1 MKLLYHALCD
11 KSAGPDLNN
20 LYIVQDKETG
30 RYFERFIYV
39 MTLDSYSLYPRTE
52 LSVQWSALPTAV
64 VPLMSETDIWLRE
77 HADSVEG
84 VPNV

>member
-11 KSAGPDLNN
+11 KSDDLDLNN
-20 LYIVQDKETG
+20 LYIVQDTETG
-30 RYFERFIYV
+30 RYFERFVYV

-52 LSVQWSALPTAV
+52 LDVQWSALPTAV
-64 VPLMSETDIWLRE
+64 VPLMSDTDIWLRE